1 MGGQTIVRVRQF
13 TICLSKMPFIVG
25 LSLTFVFYV
34 GLRSE
39 HAACSVGW
47 WLMAGAGLF

>member
-1 MGGQTIVRVRQF
+1 MRVRQF

-39 HAACSVGW
+39 HGFFETIVVS
-47 WLMAGAGLF
+47 LFFFTSIVV

>member
-1 MGGQTIVRVRQF
+1 
-13 TICLSKMPFIVG
+13 MPFIVG

-39 HAACSVGW
+39 HGFFETIVVS
-47 WLMAGAGLF
+47 LFFLRALWFSYN